1 MLFKFLNL
9 NLFNNER
16 ISIAGCCF
24 YTNPVQWLKTCKYMS
39 YQKKKKSSKESL
51 SIIEEEKILIK
62 SAEIAAAKAKK
73 ISSVLG
79 ISYKIIK
86 DGQLLEI
93 QPDNT
98 VKVIKSITKPNIDST
113 GLKKG
118 TILTRK

>member
-1 MLFKFLNL
+1 MNGFQLLDVV
-9 NLFNNER
+9 
-16 ISIAGCCF
+16 F

-39 YQKKKKSSKESL
+39 YQKQKKSSKESL

-86 DGQLLEI
+86 DGELLEI